1 MWCTYTKTFVFRDC
15 FDDCIVD
22 GNVDAIRKLMN
33 MRQVNGNNG
42 VFITTDILS
51 VSETAND
58 FGAYQDGEDGSWN
71 LKFYKDDKEI
81 AIVPIWSH
89 KEVHLCFEIEED
101 VRTDEFKIHY
111 CNIKAF
117 KDYQL

>member
-1 MWCTYTKTFVFRDC
+1 VFRDC

-22 GNVDAIRKLMN
+22 GNVDAINKLLSLKQED
-33 MRQVNGNNG
+33 RSCGA
-42 VFITTDILS
+42 FITTDVLS
-51 VSETAND
+51 VSLISD
-58 FGAYQDGEDGSWN
+58 SFGAYKSEDDGTWN
-71 LKFYKDDKEI
+71 LSFYKDDVQI
-81 AIVPIWSH
+81 ATVSLWH
-89 KEVHLCFEIEED
+89 YKEVHLCFEIEED